1 MNLRFKQHY
10 YHFILIFAMVFLGG
24 SLIQWKRAQL
34 PQTYIREK
42 AAPNHYSFTGKE
54 PVFPVERYSKLFQ
67 GELFFGKPPEGSE
80 PAKPVFSSELMVL
93 GITQGVT
100 SRDGYAVIRM
110 TSGSEEETLIV
121 KEGMVIAG
129 ETILKITEKGI
140 TVKNPTGVG
149 TIDLQ

>member
-1 MNLRFKQHY
+1 MNLHFKQHY
-10 YHFILIFAMVFLGG
+10 YHFILIFAMVFFGG
-24 SLIQWKRAQL
+24 SIIQWKRAQL

-42 AAPNHYSFTGKE
+42 AVPNHYLFTGKE
-54 PVFPVERYSKLFQ
+54 PVFPVERYIQLFQ

-80 PAKPVFSSELMVL
+80 PEKPIFSSGLMVL
-93 GITQGVT
+93 GITQGIT
-100 SRDGYAVIRM
+100 SKDGYAVVSM

-140 TVKNPTGVG
+140 MIKNTTGVG
-149 TIDLQ
+149 TINLQ

>member
-42 AAPNHYSFTGKE
+42 AAPNHYLFTGKE
-54 PVFPVERYSKLFQ
+54 PIFPVERYSKLFQ
-67 GELFFGKPPEGSE
+67 GELFFGKSE
-80 PAKPVFSSELMVL
+80 PARSVFSSELMVL
-93 GITQGVT
+93 GVTQGVT
-100 SRDGYAVIRM
+100 SKDGYAVVRM
-110 TSGSEEETLIV
+110 ASGSEEETMIV

-129 ETILKITEKGI
+129 ETILKIVEKGI
-140 TVKNPTGVG
+140 TVKNLTGVG
-149 TIDLQ
+149 TIYLQ